1 MEPSSIRS
9 KQHRP
14 AHAIQQIILGM
25 LFAFCLGLATAQ
37 SGITLN
43 LKDADIGTLIETVA
57 EYTGKNFVIDPR
69 VKAKV
74 TVVSSKPM
82 TQDEVYQVFL
92 SILQVHGYSAVPVGN
107 IIKIVPDVTGKQGP
121 ALVTND
127 AHPGIGDEL
136 VTQVI
141 AVQNVPA
148 AQMVPILRPLVPQQG
163 HLAAYAASNVLV
175 ISDRAANILRLEKII
190 RRIDTPEGQ
199 QIEIIPIEHASANE
213 LVYIVS
219 ALTEKDAQGA
229 QLPGKPVLV
238 ADERTNSI
246 LLGGDKSA
254 RLRVRGLIAHLDTP
268 AEEDGGSQVV
278 FLNYAVAEDLAPI
291 LLGVSQQRQ
300 KTSQSKGA
308 GVRSTSQS
316 RSTSR
321 SQSTA
326 RSASTSSSKARDE
339 IDIQPDPR
347 NNALIITGPPEQV
360 KSIKSIIRQLD
371 IRRAQ
376 VLVEAVIAEVATDLA
391 RELGVEF
398 AVAPAENDRGPVVSS
413 NTGNIVALA
422 TGLSSSSS
430 SSSALNSSTL
440 ANLAAGL
447 FLGAADLSDGATRFA
462 FLLRALARDTASNI
476 LSTPTLVTMDNEEA
490 QIVVGQNVPFL
501 TGQFTQSGT
510 DATNPFST
518 IERQDVGLTLTLK
531 PQINEGDTVKLQIEQ
546 ETSSVAPTAQGV
558 NASDIITNKRT
569 IKTNVMVEDDQILVL
584 GGLSQNEFRDSAQ
597 KVPVLGDIPILGHL
611 FRNDNTTKTKQ
622 NLMVFIHPV
631 IMRNEATAS
640 VYTGQKYSYLRAR
653 ELESGMDKRG
663 LIKGAVGRLPDLDDL
678 ITRGPKAGHKEPVQV
693 DLDAFIDLE

>member
-1 MEPSSIRS
+1 
-9 KQHRP
+9 
-14 AHAIQQIILGM
+14 M
-25 LFAFCLGLATAQ
+25 LFTLCLGLATAQ

-127 AHPGIGDEL
+127 SHPGIGDEL

-190 RRIDTPEGQ
+190 QRIDTPEGQ

-213 LVYIVS
+213 LVYIVN
-219 ALTEKDAQGA
+219 ALIEKDAQGA
-229 QLPGKPVLV
+229 QLPGKPMLV

-268 AEEDGGSQVV
+268 TEENGGSQVV

-300 KTSQSKGA
+300 KTGQSKGT
-308 GVRSTSQS
+308 GVGT
-316 RSTSR
+316 TSR

-326 RSASTSSSKARDE
+326 RPTSTSSSKTRDD

-376 VLVEAVIAEVATDLA
+376 VLVEAIIAEVNTDLA

-413 NTGNIVALA
+413 NSGNIVSLA
-422 TGLSSSSS
+422 AGITSSSSDT
-430 SSSALNSSTL
+430 LNTSTL

-447 FLGAADLSDGATRFA
+447 FLGAADLRDGATRFA
-462 FLLRALARDTASNI
+462 FLLRALARDTANNI

-510 DATNPFST
+510 DSTNPFST

-531 PQINEGDTVKLQIEQ
+531 PQINEGDTIKLQIEQ

-558 NASDIITNKRT
+558 QASDIITNKRS
-569 IKTNVMVEDDQILVL
+569 IKTNVLVEDDQILVL
-584 GGLSQNEFRDSAQ
+584 GGLSQNEFSDSAQ
-597 KVPVLGDIPILGHL
+597 KVPVLGDIPILGQL
-611 FRNDNTTKTKQ
+611 FRNDSTSKTKQ

-631 IMRNEATAS
+631 IMRNEDTAS

-653 ELESGMDKRG
+653 ELESDMNKRG
-663 LIKGAVGRLPDLDDL
+663 LIKGAVGRLPDLEDL
-678 ITRGPKAGHKEPVQV
+678 ITRGPKGGQKKPAQK